1 MLTLS
6 PRFSPGV
13 INCFNS
19 ADEFA
24 ELWNGTLVY
33 PQIDIKTGFTDPVDL
48 QYFNSQVS
56 VMDERWKAFGE
67 VCLKH
72 ETGQYL
78 PYVGTTATVRD
89 MVALAEYFDGKGCD
103 INYYGLSYGTTI
115 GNYLINSALSF
126 SPTPTQLFTPFL
138 QCSPPVLAG
147 SSWTAWRT
155 PPLTLPSPLIST
167 GLIVSSPSMRP
178 TRASLRDAPSPVP
191 MDVLLPLILLP
202 DRASSNGP
210 RTSSVY
216 VHLHHRLKPLSHLRQ
231 VAHDYARSSG
241 NDKYKSVFLVG
252 AIHGILYTP
261 DQWADF
267 AAGPFYEFY
276 QDLVQASDSNLTL
289 ASRSLWAPPELKR
302 QSGQSWPD
310 YTFQAISCG
319 DSIDESDITTQAV
332 FDELARVVKD
342 VSPMCEWT
350 IFPSFPFA
358 SFLPPVSSWRS
369 VPPT

>member
-1 MLTLS
+1 M
-6 PRFSPGV
+6 
-13 INCFNS
+13 
-19 ADEFA
+19 
-24 ELWNGTLVY
+24 WNGTLVY

-56 VMDERWKAFGE
+56 VMDERWKAFGD

-115 GNYLINSALSF
+115 GNYLINSKLSIP
-126 SPTPTQLFTPFL
+126 PTPSQLLIPSL
-138 QCSPPVLAG
+138 QCSLLVSAG

-155 PPLTLPSPLIST
+155 PSPTLPSPLTST
-167 GLIVSSPSMRP
+167 GLIVSSPSMRL

-191 MDVLLPLILLP
+191 MGALSLPILP
-202 DRASSNGP
+202 RDQASSTGR
-210 RTSSVY
+210 RTYSVY
-216 VHLHHRLKPLSHLRQ
+216 VHPLSSLRSYLHFNQ

-241 NDKYKSVFLVG
+241 NDKFKSVFLVG

-276 QDLVQASDSNLTL
+276 QDLVQASNSNISL
-289 ASRSLWAPPELKR
+289 ASRSLWAPPEFKR
-302 QSGQSWPD
+302 QSTQDWPD

-319 DSIDESDITTQAV
+319 DSIDESDITSQAV
-332 FDELARVVKD
+332 FDELIRVVKD
-342 VSPMCEWT
+342 VSPMCEWS
-350 IFPSFPFA
+350 IFRC
-358 SFLPPVSSWRS
+358 FL
-369 VPPT
+369 